1 MSAISTNSIPK
12 PLVQVN
18 QWFIVISVAISWMFQ
33 IEFFLLLPLIAG
45 LAALIFK
52 FNPVIKIGK
61 RFLKKDPSQYPPE
74 DADQQQFNNIIAV
87 SCLGSAII
95 SALIGWSTGFYL
107 FSGMVLLAASIAL
120 AGFCIGCFIRFQWKR
135 LQYKRSLQ

>member
-1 MSAISTNSIPK
+1 MSAISPNSIPK

-18 QWFIVISVAISWMFQ
+18 QWFIVISVVISWLFQ
-33 IEFFLLLPLIAG
+33 IEFFLLLPFIAG
-45 LAALIFK
+45 LSALIFK

-61 RFLKKDPSQYPPE
+61 RFLKKDPSQYTPE

-87 SCLGSAII
+87 SCLGAAMI
-95 SALIGWSTGFYL
+95 SALIGWSTGFYI
-107 FSGMVLLAASIAL
+107 FSGMVFLAASIAL